1 MNKEIKIYTQPGC
14 QGCIDVVNEMKTS
27 DIKFTKKDVT
37 KEAKKEFDELT
48 TVIGTWFTP
57 TIVVDGRHI
66 LVAGRDFEGFEDVI
80 ETIHAWSDVGED
92 LEFIMLERFKTF
104 SSDTTQALQYIIET
118 LTELKERE

>member
-1 MNKEIKIYTQPGC
+1 MIDIKIYTQPGC

-27 DIKFTKKDVT
+27 DMKFTQRDVT
-37 KEAKKEFDELT
+37 KEAEKEFDELT

-66 LVAGRDFEGFEDVI
+66 LVAGRDFEGFEDVV
-80 ETIHAWSDVGED
+80 ETIKVWSDVGED

-104 SSDTTQALQYIIET
+104 SSDTTQALQYIVET
-118 LTELKERE
+118 LTELKEKK